1 MYGAHDTDPA
11 NHLRYRS
18 CAQRSGYTAWASM
31 TIDQPYAGVR
41 LFALNNPL
49 QVHSMVNKH
58 ISRVGATAYLLVIM
72 ASLHL
77 YLAEKLRA
85 TRSEVLVK
93 FLFQGSCGGDQ
104 DGETW
109 L

>member
-1 MYGAHDTDPA
+1 
-11 NHLRYRS
+11 
-18 CAQRSGYTAWASM
+18 M

-58 ISRVGATAYLLVIM
+58 ISRVGATAYLLVIV

-85 TRSEVLVK
+85 TRFEV
-93 FLFQGSCGGDQ
+93 
-104 DGETW
+104 
-109 L
+109 